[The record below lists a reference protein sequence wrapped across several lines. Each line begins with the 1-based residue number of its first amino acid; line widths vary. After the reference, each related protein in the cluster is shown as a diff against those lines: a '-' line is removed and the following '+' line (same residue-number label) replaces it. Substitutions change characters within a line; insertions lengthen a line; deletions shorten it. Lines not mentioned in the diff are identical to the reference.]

1 MKQNLPFIPY
11 ITSNFWALLGLFIFF
26 LIALDLILVRW
37 LKLGKIAWKRVDYIW
52 LAVAALGL
60 LSASSEARRLL
71 ATNLL
76 ENQKAF
82 TATNYDFLRQQ
93 VQFGTGPAIC
103 RQFVRT
109 QYSPDDLEEAQKEYD
124 LACEFYKSLS
134 ASIPANV
141 SEKFQPVE
149 IPSNLKKPSVKD
161 KILLEDF
168 NRLDRLF
175 GEYNQSRRDLEE
187 LIASQSRSNLEV
199 AAAILGPLL
208 LAFALALRITKV
220 TGELKLGS

>member
-1 MKQNLPFIPY
+1 MKQNLPFITD
-11 ITSNFWALLGLFIFF
+11 ITSNFWALLGVFAFF

-37 LKLGKIAWKRVDYIW
+37 LKLGKTAWKRVDYIW

-60 LSASSEARRLL
+60 ISASSEARRLL

-82 TATNYDFLRQQ
+82 TAANYDFLRQH

-109 QYSPDDLEEAQKEYD
+109 QYSPDNLEDAQKEFD
-124 LACEFYKSLS
+124 LACGFYRSLL
-134 ASIPANV
+134 ASIPDNV

-149 IPSNLKKPSVKD
+149 LPTNLKKPNVKE
-161 KILLEDF
+161 KMLLEDF
-168 NRLDRLF
+168 DRLDKIF
-175 GEYNQSRRDLEE
+175 GEYNQSRRELEE
-187 LIASQSRSNLEV
+187 LIASQNRSGFEMSV
-199 AAAILGPLL
+199 AILGPLL
-208 LAFALALRITKV
+208 LAFALALRMTKV